1 MTELITQPLG
11 FEFMQHALAVAVVAA
26 VVCGMLSCW
35 LVLMGWSLMGE
46 AVAHSILP
54 GIVLAYIFGAPMAV
68 GAFVFGMLAVLLI
81 GGIRRSSA
89 LKHDTAIGV
98 VFTSLFAVGLVLIS
112 RTPSDTHLQHIL
124 FGNVLG
130 TSRMDLYQVAALGL
144 ITVLV
149 LLLKRRDFVLLAF
162 DRVHAHTIGLS
173 AAGLSTLLLTM
184 LALTT
189 VTALQTLG
197 IILVVAMLVIPGAT
211 AFLMAR
217 TFSRMLL
224 AATGTAT
231 VAAIVGVY
239 VSYWADLAT
248 GGCIV
253 LVQALQFALAYVFA
267 PGKGLLAKALTRR
280 RTTTSSGGTATVETD
295 PAMRSSELSTERLP

>member
-1 MTELITQPLG
+1 MIELITQPLG
-11 FEFMQHALAVAVVAA
+11 FEFMRHALAVAVVAA
-26 VVCGMLSCW
+26 VACGMLSCW

-54 GIVLAYIFGAPMAV
+54 GVVLAYIFGAPMAV
-68 GAFVFGMLAVLLI
+68 GAFIFGMLAVLLI
-81 GGIRRSSA
+81 GGIRRSST

-98 VFTSLFAVGLVLIS
+98 VFTSLFALGLVLIS
-112 RTPSDTHLQHIL
+112 RTPSETHLQHIL

-130 TSRMDLYQVAALGL
+130 TSRGDLYQVAVLGL

-173 AAGLSTLLLTM
+173 AAGLSTLLLMM

-211 AFLMAR
+211 AFLLVR

-224 AATGTAT
+224 VAASTAT
-231 VAAIVGVY
+231 AAAVVGVY

-253 LVQALQFALAYVFA
+253 LVQALQFTLAYVFA
-267 PGKGLLAKALTRR
+267 PSKGLLGRALARR
-280 RTTTSSGGTATVETD
+280 RTATSGGPLATVETD
-295 PAMRSSELSTERLP
+295 PTIAPPELSTERLP